1 MRFYGTGKTEL
12 KTTEHNCA
20 CDCVFVCG
28 VFSFFQIDTN
38 QSDLGLIAV
47 ETGEFDIFFLEIKTI
62 MTFSDYFSLRLSKH
76 LIMFHGEE
84 SSNLFFFIN

>member
-12 KTTEHNCA
+12 KTTEHNYA
-20 CDCVFVCG
+20 CDCVFVCA

-47 ETGEFDIFFLEIKTI
+47 ATGEFDILLGNKNHHDIQ
-62 MTFSDYFSLRLSKH
+62 R
-76 LIMFHGEE
+76 
-84 SSNLFFFIN
+84 LFFITFI